1 VTATDVLVVGG
12 GPSGSATATR
22 LAAAGHR
29 VTLVEKRAEPR
40 LKACGDALTPRA
52 LRELDDLDVD
62 VAGLGGHPIR
72 GIRFEY
78 EGNAVE
84 TPWPT
89 AAGSGA
95 APSGMTLRRNVLDE
109 ALRRRAHAAGATVL
123 MGYEATAPISE
134 RGFVRGAT
142 MTLPDG
148 STQDVRARFLVV
160 ADGANSRFGR
170 GLGTTRQRHW
180 PYVIA
185 TRTYFES
192 PRSAEEWTE
201 ARLGP
206 PDPNGHPISG
216 FGWVHPLGDGTV
228 NVGLGMLSSYRDVLG
243 LNAVGLLRGFA
254 AAVADDWQLD
264 PAASLKNPARFRV
277 PLGGSVGPK
286 MGPTFLVTGDA
297 GGLANPFNGE
307 GIEPAL
313 VSARIAADVLDE
325 ALTTGNSTT
334 LQQYPTA
341 LDAHLGSH
349 HAVGRLSARLIGSPT
364 ILGATLRWGAR
375 SPKVMGGVLR
385 IATNELRTEH
395 PGAAE
400 GGYALARLA
409 SRFVP
414 GW

>member
-1 VTATDVLVVGG
+1 
-12 GPSGSATATR
+12 
-22 LAAAGHR
+22 
-29 VTLVEKRAEPR
+29 
-40 LKACGDALTPRA
+40 
-52 LRELDDLDVD
+52 
-62 VAGLGGHPIR
+62 
-72 GIRFEY
+72 
-78 EGNAVE
+78 
-84 TPWPT
+84 
-89 AAGSGA
+89 
-95 APSGMTLRRNVLDE
+95 
-109 ALRRRAHAAGATVL
+109 
-123 MGYEATAPISE
+123 MGYEAASPISE

-142 MTLPDG
+142 MALPDG

-185 TRTYFES
+185 TRTYFAS
-192 PRSAEEWTE
+192 PRAAEEWTE

-228 NVGLGMLSSYRDVLG
+228 NVGLGMLSSYRDVRG
-243 LNAVGLLRGFA
+243 LNAIGLLREFA
-254 AAVADDWQLD
+254 DDVADDWGLD
-264 PAASLKNPARFRV
+264 PTQSLKEPARFRV

-313 VSARIAADVLDE
+313 VSGRIAADVLDE

-334 LQQYPTA
+334 LQQYPIA
-341 LDAHLGSH
+341 LDAELGPH
-349 HAVGRLSARLIGSPT
+349 HGVGRLSARFVGRPVVLR
-364 ILGATLRWGAR
+364 AMLRWGAR

-385 IATNELRTEH
+385 IATNELRREH

-400 GGYALARLA
+400 RSYAVARAVSRLA
-409 SRFVP
+409 P

>member
-1 VTATDVLVVGG
+1 MTATDVLVVGG

-52 LRELDDLDVD
+52 LRELDDLGVD
-62 VAGLGGHPIR
+62 AAGLGGHPIR

-78 EGNAVE
+78 GGNAVE
-84 TPWPT
+84 APWP
-89 AAGSGA
+89 AADGA
-95 APSGMTLRRNVLDE
+95 ATRSSGMTLRRNVLDE

-192 PRSAEEWTE
+192 PRSGEEWTE

-228 NVGLGMLSSYRDVLG
+228 NVGLGMLSSYRDALG
-243 LNAVGLLRGFA
+243 LNAIGLLREFA
-254 AAVADDWQLD
+254 DKVADDWQLD
-264 PAASLKNPARFRV
+264 PAKSLKNPARFRV

-313 VSARIAADVLDE
+313 VSGRIAADVLGE

-341 LDAHLGSH
+341 LEAELGAH
-349 HAVGRLSARLIGSPT
+349 HAVGRLSARFMGSPT
-364 ILGATLRWGAR
+364 ILGATLRWGTR
-375 SPKVMGGVLR
+375 SPRVMGGILR
-385 IATNELRTEH
+385 IATNELRADH

-400 GGYALARLA
+400 KSYAMARLA
-409 SRFVP
+409 SRLAP